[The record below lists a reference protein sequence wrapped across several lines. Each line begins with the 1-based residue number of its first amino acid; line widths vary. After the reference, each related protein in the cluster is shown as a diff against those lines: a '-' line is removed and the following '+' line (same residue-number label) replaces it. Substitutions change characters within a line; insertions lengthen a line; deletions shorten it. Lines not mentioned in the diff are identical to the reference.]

1 MSKDLNRQEFGRH
14 AEHYVDSKPH
24 AQGASLQWLLANI
37 QPAADWQILDI
48 ATGAGHTAFLF
59 AAQVATVL
67 ATDLTPEMLTQTA
80 KLAAA
85 KGITNLR
92 TEIADAEALQ
102 FADGSFDLVTCRIAP
117 HHFGNINAFVAE
129 SYRVLKP
136 AGVFALVDNVMPDGQ
151 DGDYCNAFE
160 KLRDPS
166 HGRCL
171 SMAEW
176 HSELVTAGFAIRREE
191 TIRKPMEFASWAKRH
206 NETVKAELRRLLWDA
221 PAGAAAYL
229 APAETDGQLTFKL
242 TEGLFLA
249 QKPETA

>member
-24 AQGASLQWLLANI
+24 AKGASLQWLLDQI
-37 QPAADWQILDI
+37 TPESDWRVMDI

-59 AAQVATVL
+59 ADQVAAVL
-67 ATDLTPEMLTQTA
+67 ATDLTPQMLEQTA
-80 KLAAA
+80 KLAAE
-85 KGITNLR
+85 KGISNLS
-92 TEIADAEALQ
+92 TAIADAEALQ
-102 FADGSFDLVTCRIAP
+102 FADNSFDLVTCRIAP
-117 HHFGNINAFVAE
+117 HHFGNIPAFVRE
-129 SYRVLKP
+129 TFRVLKP
-136 AGVFALVDNVMPDGQ
+136 GGLFGLVDNVMPGGA

-176 HSELVTAGFAIRREE
+176 HSELEGAGFTILREE

-206 NETVKAELRRLLWDA
+206 DETVKAELRRLLWEA

-229 APAETDGQLTFKL
+229 APAETDGNLTFKL